1 MSEVIRVTCP
11 HTVVKTFF
19 RDSGIWTT
27 VISEVQMVSDSDSGA
42 FIEHRYP
49 VRCEACGVVADVNQS
64 ALNDALDFI
73 DAHGIHPVTLSIFA
87 GVVGRLDK
95 VRHGKTRT
103 SQDG

>member
-64 ALNDALDFI
+64 ALNDALD
-73 DAHGIHPVTLSIFA
+73 LRWS
-87 GVVGRLDK
+87 GRAT
-95 VRHGKTRT
+95 RQGKTRE
-103 SQDG
+103 DKDFPRRVIVM